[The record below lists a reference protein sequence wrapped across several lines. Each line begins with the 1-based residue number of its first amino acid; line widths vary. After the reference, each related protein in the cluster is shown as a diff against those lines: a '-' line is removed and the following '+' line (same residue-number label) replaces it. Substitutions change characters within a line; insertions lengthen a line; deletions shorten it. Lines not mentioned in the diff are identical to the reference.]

1 MSLYEHL
8 GLSRG
13 ADAAEIKK
21 AYRRASLMH
30 HPDKGG
36 DPEKFKEIQHAY
48 EVLSD
53 ESRKAR
59 YDMTGSDA
67 EVQEMPQGGVPFPG
81 GMPGG
86 MPFHFDM
93 GNLFGNMFGQGQGQG
108 QGQPPKRKAQKG
120 PPKVHEISL
129 SLDDF
134 YKGREIKLQF
144 QRDQF
149 CVTCKGE
156 GTDRYESC
164 GGCGGSGVRQT
175 VVAMGA
181 GMQAVMRGPCPE
193 CSGQGKKPAGACS
206 DCKGLKFKIQERVLF
221 ARILPGMRPGDVL
234 VFPGEC
240 SDSHSFVE
248 AGDVQIKLQDA
259 DAEGRLYRLAGD
271 NLAIKVG
278 ITLFQ
283 SLTGFTETLKGHP
296 GFESLDLVL
305 EPGVQSGEVVIME
318 GKGLPR
324 KDGGH
329 GALHILVSVTATAAE
344 KALLLTKKA
353 EILTWGQSSPDQVS
367 TQDSSP

>member
-1 MSLYEHL
+1 MQ
-8 GLSRG
+8 R
-13 ADAAEIKK
+13 IKK

-36 DPEKFKEIQHAY
+36 DPEKFKQIQHAY

-53 ESRKAR
+53 DKRKAH

-67 EVQEMPQGGVPFPG
+67 EVQEIPQGGMPFPG
-81 GMPGG
+81 GMHGG

-93 GNLFGNMFGQGQGQG
+93 GNLFGNMFGQG

-129 SLDDF
+129 SLEDF

-149 CVTCKGE
+149 CGTCKGE
-156 GTDRYESC
+156 GTERYEQC
-164 GGCGGSGVRQT
+164 GGCGGSGARQT
-175 VVAMGA
+175 VVTMGG
-181 GMQAVMRGPCPE
+181 GMQAMMRGPCPE
-193 CSGQGKKPAGACS
+193 CSGQGKKPAGVCS

-221 ARILPGMRPGDVL
+221 ARIIPGMRPGDTL

-240 SDSHSFVE
+240 SDSHNFVE

-259 DAEGRLYRLAGD
+259 DTEGRLYRLTGD

-283 SLTGFTETLKGHP
+283 SLTGYKETIQGHP
-296 GFESLDLVL
+296 GFDTLDLVL
-305 EPGVQSGEVVIME
+305 EPGVQNGDMVVME

-344 KALLLTKKA
+344 KAALIEKKDVVASLT
-353 EILTWGQSSPDQVS
+353 SSGG
-367 TQDSSP
+367 TA